1 MITTVIS
8 WKSVL
13 LIRLVPRMKKS
24 ADSDNLIIL
33 MSELNIWIRR
43 LIERTIVRDE
53 HRLVS
58 YLLQWFFL
66 FLYQKYGWI
75 YGNLTQNE

>member
-1 MITTVIS
+1 
-8 WKSVL
+8 
-13 LIRLVPRMKKS
+13 MKRS
-24 ADSDNLIIL
+24 ADSDNNTVEIQ
-33 MSELNIWIRR
+33 IR
-43 LIERTIVRDE
+43 IDKRTIVRDE

-75 YGNLTQNE
+75 YGNLTQNEYDDWKFYMDLTFSWG